1 MSIFTKEWFQ
11 AAGVRA
17 LRTFAQV
24 LVGSVAVG
32 AAFSDV
38 DWLRVLSVAGVS
50 GVLSIATSLAGLPEV
65 ADADDSH

>member
-1 MSIFTKEWFQ
+1 MKKIFTKEWFR

-24 LVGSVAVG
+24 LVGSVTVG

-50 GVLSIATSLAGLPEV
+50 AVLSIATSLAGLPEV
-65 ADADDSH
+65 DGGTSE